1 MKPTP
6 TRPNPTLSTTFLVAL
21 TMMGFS
27 LVPSLTAAQ
36 EDYDYAANCTSWP
49 SVSGPHAVGTVE
61 FEVTDTLRSAQY
73 APEPTAHRRLYVR
86 AWYPAQ
92 ASGPDAQPRPYFTE
106 AEVTVLPG
114 MLLPAVQQPA
124 DALRGCATLASNS
137 YQEAEPRPGSFPVIG
152 YNHGYTSYPA
162 QQTALF
168 EHLAANGYVV
178 FSVGHPYESGGLVYP
193 NGDTLLLSPT
203 IIDDLMRYAANA
215 ASMTVHYPPSVA
227 EALEAVPEYLRELR
241 KTSLGQL
248 GPVWQA
254 DVRFVLDR
262 LESMDV
268 PAAATGVAAAID
280 HGNRGYM
287 GMSYGGYI
295 AAMLAQDDHR
305 AKAAINLDGG
315 YWTGEL
321 IDADV
326 RTPFLMLNSDPTVVM
341 ATMPDEFN
349 VYRGTYGAHAPTAGD
364 LAYERLAAAGL
375 RDDVHRIM
383 IPGVQH
389 LAVSDFPEI
398 LGAPGTAPL
407 LGEPAMTAQL
417 TAIQNDL
424 VLGFLDR
431 YMKGVGSNYPADE
444 LEKYPD
450 LFVRDRDDIRTQ
462 AAALGIGARR

>member
-6 TRPNPTLSTTFLVAL
+6 TRPNSTRRTPLMAAL
-21 TMMGFS
+21 IMLGFS
-27 LVPSLTAAQ
+27 LAPSPTAAQ
-36 EDYDYAANCTSWP
+36 EDYDYAANCANWP

-61 FEVTDTLRSAQY
+61 FEVTDSLRSAQY
-73 APEPTAHRRLYVR
+73 APEPTPYRRLYVR
-86 AWYPAQ
+86 AWYPARVPG
-92 ASGPDAQPRPYFTE
+92 AGAQPRPYFTE

-114 MLLPAVQQPA
+114 MLLPALQQPV

-137 YQEAEPRPGSFPVIG
+137 YQDAELAPGSFPVIG
-152 YNHGYTSYPA
+152 FNHGYTSYPA

-178 FSVGHPYESGGLVYP
+178 LSVGHPYESGGLVYP
-193 NGDTLLLSPT
+193 NGDVLLLSPA
-203 IIDDLMRYAANA
+203 IMDDLMGYAANS
-215 ASMTVHYPPSVA
+215 ASITVHYPPSLA
-227 EALEAVPEYLRELR
+227 EGLEAVPEYLRELR
-241 KTSLGQL
+241 KSSLGQL

-262 LESMDV
+262 LEDIDV
-268 PAAATGVAAAID
+268 PASAEGVAAAID

-326 RTPFLMLNSDPTVVM
+326 RTPFLMLNSDPTVAM
-341 ATMPDEFN
+341 ATMPEEFN
-349 VYRGTYGAHAPTAGD
+349 VYRGTYGPHAPTGGD
-364 LAYERLAAAGL
+364 LAYERLATAGL

-389 LAVSDFPEI
+389 IAVADFPEI

-407 LGEPAMTAQL
+407 LGEPEMTARL
-417 TAIQNDL
+417 TAIQNDF

-431 YMKGVGSNYPADE
+431 YMKGVESNYPTDV
-444 LEKYPD
+444 LEKYPE
-450 LFVRDRDDIRTQ
+450 LFVRDRNDIRQQ
-462 AAALGIGARR
+462 AEALGIGARR

>member
-36 EDYDYAANCTSWP
+36 DDYDYAANCTSWP

-341 ATMPDEFN
+341 ATMPEEFN